1 MSQPNSPIAASETP
15 EAVVRQRPSS
25 SIPLRIF
32 AVCLTSVLVAVNY
45 TNYGPLIPSLH
56 SELHISNG
64 EAGLFSTLLFLGLAV
79 AYIPAGIL
87 ADRYGSR
94 PILLGSSIIFVLGSY
109 C

>member
-1 MSQPNSPIAASETP
+1 MSQPNSPIAATETP
-15 EAVVRQRPSS
+15 EAVVSQRPSS

-45 TNYGPLIPSLH
+45 TNYCPLIPSLH

-64 EAGLFSTLLFLGLAV
+64 EAGLFSTLLFLWLAV

-94 PILLGSSIIFVLGSY
+94 PIRLGSY
-109 C
+109 IIFMFG